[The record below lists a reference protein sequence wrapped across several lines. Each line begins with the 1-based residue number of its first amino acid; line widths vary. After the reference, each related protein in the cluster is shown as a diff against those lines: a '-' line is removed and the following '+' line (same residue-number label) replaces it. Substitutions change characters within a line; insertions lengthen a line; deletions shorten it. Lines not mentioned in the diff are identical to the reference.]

1 MEIKNQNISDED
13 TFGVLIRQAR
23 KNKGLSQ
30 RELAEILGL
39 DFTYLSKLEND
50 RAKYAPKEEI
60 IRELARHL
68 ELNQEELIFL
78 SGRIPQQEE
87 DTLKQHYKEMP
98 SLFRYMRE
106 NPEWAQKVLQEV
118 MEGEK

>member
-1 MEIKNQNISDED
+1 MKSKKPIEEQ
-13 TFGVLIRQAR
+13 TFGTLIRQAR
-23 KNKGLSQ
+23 KEKRLSQ
-30 RELAEILGL
+30 RELAELLEL

-68 ELNQEELIFL
+68 ELNEEELIFL

-87 DTLKQHYKEMP
+87 DTLKQYYKTMP
-98 SLFRYMRE
+98 SLFRHIRE
-106 NPEWAQKVLQEV
+106 NPEWAEKVLQEV
-118 MEGEK
+118 MESEK